1 MTRLLKKICAILFPA
16 AMLVPTGCSKEEVI
30 DISRDLAVVVRVP
43 ADVDLGQ
50 RTPGDPGSASSQQ
63 IPFSHFFTAYTPTEP
78 SSAQSRRV
86 SAFSLSNLSSDSWT
100 PVENATGT
108 VVNYLR
114 TVILPMPATDEV
126 MLYVIASHD
135 PIPDLQAEVESVQG
149 GALIDEAYIGNLMLS
164 ARQSGDGTVSI
175 ADVYAGK
182 GTLLTD
188 KDKIATTTRR
198 SSVYHVAAK
207 FDVMYNLSD
216 DFRKGG
222 VSEKLAVASFT
233 LQKNPFDGRILL
245 RAGREMRPATVKR
258 RHIHSR
264 PTRETIF
271 TDVSIP
277 IFSSRHLPVENAL
290 SFAWEI
296 VSHSM
301 TKKRKTDA
309 ETRKYTPS
317 SRISRPRVRHLI
329 SELNVTVNGI
339 GQ

>member
-63 IPFSHFFTAYTPTEP
+63 IPRYLYFFTAYTPTEP
-78 SSAQSRRV
+78 SSAQPRRV

-126 MLYVIASHD
+126 MLYAIASHD

-149 GALIDEAYIGNLMLS
+149 GAVIDEAYIGNLMLS
-164 ARQSGDGTVSI
+164 ARQSGGGTVSI

-188 KDKIATTTRR
+188 KDKIDTNATI
-198 SSVYHVAAK
+198 VCYHVAAK

-222 VSEKLAVASFT
+222 V
-233 LQKNPFDGRILL
+233 
-245 RAGREMRPATVKR
+245 
-258 RHIHSR
+258 
-264 PTRETIF
+264 
-271 TDVSIP
+271 
-277 IFSSRHLPVENAL
+277 
-290 SFAWEI
+290 
-296 VSHSM
+296 
-301 TKKRKTDA
+301 
-309 ETRKYTPS
+309 
-317 SRISRPRVRHLI
+317 
-329 SELNVTVNGI
+329 
-339 GQ
+339 

>member
-1 MTRLLKKICAILFPA
+1 MTRLLKKICAILFPV

-63 IPFSHFFTAYTPTEP
+63 IPRYLYFFTAYTPTEP

-149 GALIDEAYIGNLMLS
+149 GAVIDEAYIGNLMLS
-164 ARQSGDGTVSI
+164 ARQSGGGTVSI

-188 KDKIATTTRR
+188 KDKIDTNATI
-198 SSVYHVAAK
+198 VCYHVAAK
-207 FDVMYNLSD
+207 FDVMNNLSD

-222 VSEKLAVASFT
+222 VYENWRVASFT
-233 LQKNPFDGRILL
+233 LKNLLTGGYYFKPAENVPGDGEATTYTFEANEGNNFYGRFDTYIFQ
-245 RAGREMRPATVKR
+245 PA
-258 RHIHSR
+258 
-264 PTRETIF
+264 PTGG
-271 TDVSIP
+271 
-277 IFSSRHLPVENAL
+277 NAL
-290 SFAWEI
+290 SFTWEI
-296 VSHSM
+296 VL
-301 TKKRKTDA
+301 TDDEGKTTQKLENTSVVENF
-309 ETRKYTPS
+309 ETEYATYFR
-317 SRISRPRVRHLI
+317 
-329 SELNVTVNGI
+329 LNVTVNGI

>member
-1 MTRLLKKICAILFPA
+1 MTRLLKKICAILFPV

-63 IPFSHFFTAYTPTEP
+63 IPRYLYFFTAYTPTEP

-149 GALIDEAYIGNLMLS
+149 GAVIDEAYIGNLMLS
-164 ARQSGDGTVSI
+164 ARQSGGGTVSI

-188 KDKIATTTRR
+188 KDKIDTNATI
-198 SSVYHVAAK
+198 VCYHVAAK
-207 FDVMYNLSD
+207 FDVMYNFKPAENVPCD
-216 DFRKGG
+216 GEATTYTFEANEGNNFYGRFDTYIFQPAPTGG
-222 VSEKLAVASFT
+222 
-233 LQKNPFDGRILL
+233 
-245 RAGREMRPATVKR
+245 
-258 RHIHSR
+258 
-264 PTRETIF
+264 
-271 TDVSIP
+271 
-277 IFSSRHLPVENAL
+277 NAL
-290 SFAWEI
+290 SFTWEI
-296 VSHSM
+296 VL
-301 TKKRKTDA
+301 TDDEGKTTQKLENTSVVENF
-309 ETRKYTPS
+309 ETEYATYFR
-317 SRISRPRVRHLI
+317 
-329 SELNVTVNGI
+329 LNVTVNGI